1 MPKEPHT
8 RAVWSVN
15 EILIFHIVTALRVVV
30 KRFNSSRLCNGAIT
44 GSSLTLRLP
53 TLVHM
58 GTPVLKSRVSNS

>member
-30 KRFNSSRLCNGAIT
+30 KRYSSRLCNGAIT

-58 GTPVLKSRVSNS
+58 GIPVLSRVSSS